1 MLDLVQAIAVYN
13 VSVDGIKIM
22 SKGEN
27 SIYEITCYVTSLDQ
41 LEKLI
46 MTLSR
51 NKFVDKVEREMR

>member
-22 SKGEN
+22 NKGED

-46 MTLSR
+46 MTLS
-51 NKFVDKVEREMR
+51 